1 LHPYAEV
8 ESGKDYPC
16 ACSRQQGSKLLDTRL
31 GCELEPGV
39 DSKQAVEVEDLVELR
54 CIASAEALD
63 PVHEVE
69 LRLRGGGGRDRR
81 AEAFDPEIEPGLGP
95 VADRLEPGDAEPQG
109 RVLKTADEL
118 ERNGRQR
125 HSTQLD
131 GLLSISLAP
140 TNSARRFR
148 PRTVEAQ
155 RRPQP
160 QATQVGDRRAAGEAN
175 LGKAG
180 RPRGSN
186 FSARARR
193 QGGHTADLR
202 AQTSLDHR
210 APPQVRLH
218 TLLSTLATEPLP

>member
-1 LHPYAEV
+1 VRPLAPAGLQAPRHP
-8 ESGKDYPC
+8 
-16 ACSRQQGSKLLDTRL
+16 L

-39 DSKQAVEVEDLVELR
+39 NSKRAVEVEDLIEPR
-54 CIASAEALD
+54 DIGGAEALD

-69 LRLRGGGGRDRR
+69 FRLRGGGGRDRR

-125 HSTQLD
+125 HSTQLY

-148 PRTVEAQ
+148 PSHRRGAAQ
-155 RRPQP
+155 AAAPSDPSRRSSYRGQRM
-160 QATQVGDRRAAGEAN
+160 ATLDRE
-175 LGKAG
+175 
-180 RPRGSN
+180 
-186 FSARARR
+186 
-193 QGGHTADLR
+193 
-202 AQTSLDHR
+202 
-210 APPQVRLH
+210 
-218 TLLSTLATEPLP
+218 